1 MQKFLRTLVLVA
13 FMVMPMTMQG
23 QNAKV
28 SEYDYT
34 VGTATFTSVASTGT
48 AWTADDVDSGY
59 VDVTMPF
66 SMYFGENQV
75 QQGDVLRVYP
85 NGSATFTNLDGSLI
99 APMYYST
106 GYLYGNTSIHT
117 SSTSAS
123 LTIEWRKIVAGSSSY
138 SFQLKLY
145 STGNIRF
152 CYGPMTL
159 NSSISVLVGMR
170 SSATDQFL
178 CSGNNWSE
186 IVRTNSWTASHTVNA
201 TNAPAYN
208 LTTGEGLI
216 YTFTQPACVK
226 PTAIT
231 AEATAWN
238 TVNVGWTVAA
248 IGSKYEIAYSTDPDF
263 DASAAG
269 VTRVTV
275 NQGTA
280 DSYDV
285 TGLQGSTTY
294 YFAVRKYCGST
305 PSGWLYGASATT
317 PSGCPTL
324 SGISSSNVTATGA
337 TLNWQT
343 SVPASA
349 YEVRYNLGA
358 DFDPDNNEG
367 TLVTSTDL
375 SKTLTGLAGASTY
388 YYYVRANCVSGLTT
402 DWYGPY
408 SFNTLCSAI
417 TVDVQNPYVQTFSEN
432 SMPMCWN
439 EEVVTGSDHWTFSN
453 NQAHFSYTPGA
464 SARLITPVFN
474 LNPAGAY
481 QVEFYH
487 AEPDYSGGVDSLWL
501 CYRTSTTGEWV
512 RLAEY
517 GSHSST
523 LEHVVVL
530 LPNPSATYQLA
541 FVSSAEDYLGMAIAN
556 VVVRTQPTCPAPTDL
571 AATEEGVVTWT
582 ANTNN
587 TSYDIVY
594 GLSGFTT
601 VEEGTL
607 IQNVTGTTYTIAG
620 LAGSST
626 YDIYI
631 RAHCSATNEISE
643 GWVGPVTI
651 NTPCP
656 AVSSFPWIEDFE
668 SYTYSTSAYSGA
680 TELPT
685 CWNVFSDFSLSRIP
699 HIYRSSNN
707 NSFEMT
713 AGTSNCIQN
722 NIAVLPP
729 FSQPL
734 TNLQI
739 SFDCSRESG
748 QAATLIF
755 IGYVTNAND
764 TTTFVPLTEIT
775 GVPSSFTHYEYSF
788 AGNTIPAGARIAL
801 KVWRSSSYY
810 WARFDNVRDEIIPTC
825 IKPTNLAAMPNA
837 TASSVTASLS
847 WTENTPTPATQW
859 EVRYWKAGTTD
870 TNSVVANANPY
881 TLSYLEMGA
890 TYNWQVRSLCSATDQ
905 SDWSVVS
912 NFSIAECL
920 SGPVIIGNGTGNTT
934 GVPVANYGSTYCQ
947 QIFTAAELIAA
958 GLTAGEINSLSFD
971 WSAVES
977 SYDKYFSIYLANTT
991 QSSFASTSAFVP
1003 FSDLT
1008 MVYGPQYREHGT
1020 ISTGVEV
1027 FNFTT
1032 NFVWDGTSN
1041 IVVATLMNAG
1051 ASDGNSSTRA
1061 RTHNTGVSN
1070 ISMFQ
1075 RKDGS
1080 QYTDEQLATITGSSR
1095 STYRANIVFNPTA
1108 PCNQGECVPPTVA
1121 ITVGPDG
1128 DNAKADL
1135 TFSGGEDAYGYVYG
1149 PAGFTPNIANGV
1161 TVTGNTATITPLAQ
1175 ETTYDLYVY
1184 SVCTGVDNP
1193 RMVRYSFTTP
1203 FVPTCKPQA
1212 NFATSNVT
1220 YTGVTV
1226 TWQQEDPNQVPEGWT
1241 VRYSVNGIIDLED
1254 ASTYTEVNVTTA
1266 SLPFTGLHN
1275 GDHIYM
1281 YTKATCNAA
1290 QNDYSVNW
1298 SSYNFTLPTIEAP
1311 TALTNW
1317 HITNSTDSLS
1327 WTEATE
1333 GINSWTVRYNAG
1345 ADFDPDGTEGQTLAA
1360 TTAMVK
1366 LTGLEPYINYFVYV
1380 RANSGDEHSAWSTLS
1395 TFKTKCPDGGELAL
1409 GDMTGNNSYLPLYTL
1424 YDYSFTEQIYTAE
1437 DLGAATQ
1444 ISSISYYVNSAN
1456 TDDRDPVQVYMANT
1470 AKTAFEST
1478 TDWVSTSNM
1487 TLVYDGPMVTSQTGW
1502 HTLEFATPFAYDG
1515 TNLIIAVNN
1524 DDGNYQGTAN
1534 FGVINANGNQALR
1547 AYRDNTA
1554 YDPTNPGVTGSLLAV
1569 KNNFIFGANCNT
1581 DVTCFAPASIS
1592 AEITP
1597 ANVVTLNWAP
1607 RTDLEPIVNNYQVKY
1622 GLEGFDPD
1630 NQGTL
1635 IDNLNGVTTT
1645 TINGGLAAEQNYD
1658 VYVRTV
1664 CGGSDY
1670 SNWTKGTFVT
1680 YPTCWAPV
1688 NVTVTATT
1696 QNSATLS
1703 WSNDSIAPTAG
1714 TRWEVAYGL
1723 QGFNPNDVEPI
1734 ETTNNETFLATD
1746 LRHSSKYEFYVRT
1759 KCGVDD
1765 YSPWSAVATG
1775 TTQCGVWSMAD
1786 LPLTE
1791 NFDGVTGK
1799 TSGTEA
1805 NHVLPNCWDYSND
1818 ATSSSYVGYPICYN
1832 SSSYSRS
1839 GNNHLRFY
1847 TNYSSSSTNYGNQI
1861 AIFPPMDFDVDT
1873 LNLEFYARKYSTST
1887 TYQSNII
1894 VGVMSD
1900 PDDAST
1906 FVEVATLHPTST
1918 TYEPFLVEFSEY
1930 QGNGRYIA
1938 IKAERVE
1945 GTSGY
1950 NYVLIDDVTL
1960 KLREKVNFLPN
1971 NGSAMT
1977 ICQEFVQLDTAN
1989 GTYANNLNA
1998 TYVIRP
2004 AEAGK
2009 VVRINGSY
2017 DLENGYDFLYV
2028 YRGEGA
2034 NKVIVDTLTG
2044 SGDYEFRLETND
2056 WVNYGAITLVMK
2068 SDADNAL
2075 PYGGFKFMA
2084 TCECPAPAV
2093 DMPVETV
2100 EANGSYTWTEGNGE
2114 TYVNHATTSYASDR
2128 VENIDYTF
2136 TNVAGCD
2143 SVYRHL
2149 ALTIHPDYTLNYAA
2163 TICERD
2169 EYEFYGNTYSEA
2181 GTYTVT
2187 LQSVTGADS
2196 TGILALTV
2204 NSAPAAYIQ
2213 YNNRTVTELANM
2225 CDNYDMTL
2233 NARSNFANATFLW
2246 EDNSTAAARIVNP
2259 HESNVYTVVAVN
2271 PATGCTSLPASVTV
2285 TTTPVPALT
2294 ISGDSEICYGQS
2306 ATLTLVDAN
2315 EVPAT
2320 YRWSNN
2326 STATSITVSPTETT
2340 TYTVSAT
2347 STTGSCVATAEFTVV
2362 VNALPVVEVSA
2373 APAVVC
2379 QNDMITLTASKVAG
2393 YRYGWST
2400 GNEGDI
2406 ANVAAS
2412 STGSFTLTV
2421 TDQNGCVNEFTTNN
2435 VTVNPV
2441 YELNDEQSACVG
2453 MLPVTWG
2460 TQSLFIAGSY
2470 NQSFNTVNGCDSTV
2484 HLTFIVQDTAN
2495 NNSYRELCE
2504 GATFTFGTGIYEQQ
2518 YTATE
2523 NTVISYVDT
2532 TSGECPARYNLY
2544 LTVNTH
2550 NPATVENT
2558 VCDSYVWP
2566 LTGETYTESGAYQTM
2581 LKTTKGCDS
2590 LVTLNLTVNYKNTGI
2605 DEQVACDSYEW
2616 IDGNTYTADNN
2627 SATYTLRNVYGC
2639 DSVVTLKLA
2648 VNYRSYHE
2656 DFHRVCDAP
2665 NFTWDD
2671 NEVYSL
2677 DVELADSIQHI
2688 TGENIFGCYEIA
2700 LLHLDM
2706 NYVSDR
2712 VTRDTVVCDEFTI
2725 DTVSCDYGVETAYL
2739 HESGVYTLRVHND
2752 ILDRDEIL
2760 TLNLTVIP
2768 SNYHTNVVTSCLP
2781 YTWNVYDSDSNL
2793 YEIATIK
2800 ASDVNGASVYTM
2812 SFDMAEAGFATA
2824 GCSNIEVLRLTP
2836 IYPSEEV
2843 VEATICQ
2850 NGIWYSADS
2859 SVSYNGY
2866 DYNIGL
2872 NTLTWSTDTNA
2883 AGCLHYNK
2891 VALTVNPVVAD
2902 TVNMTYCESQ
2912 FIYTDNDVA
2921 YLNYIEGNDTL
2932 RLTIPATGLN
2942 ETVYT
2947 NTLVANWETEAGCAR
2962 TVTVN
2967 YTVNPVISET
2977 DTVKAFLQ
2985 YVWDAN
2991 DKLYE
2996 GVGHYTDVV
3005 WYNDPVTGCRASRV
3019 LDLEISD
3026 YIRIYDTIIVCT
3038 QYELDGKTYY
3048 EDNTFEEQLNE
3059 NTIHYTT
3066 YHVTQRTLTDVNIV
3080 TNQPYTWI
3088 NGETYTANASN
3099 VYYSVP
3105 SAVQGECD
3113 DVYRLTLTMT
3123 APISIC
3129 EGQLPYTTAY
3139 GFVIDAAENG
3149 VYTSITTDTIIAYTV
3164 KLNTSNAINKTAC
3177 DSYTWHGNTYTEG
3190 GSYNFD
3196 TVNAAGCDSTV
3207 TLNLTINNS
3216 TAGTVDVTVCDS
3228 YTWHGST
3235 YSQSG
3240 SYTFDTVNAAGCDS
3254 TATLALVI
3262 NKNNGV
3268 TDNVTACDSYTWNG
3282 VTYTADANVTK
3293 TFNDVNG
3300 CAGDSVLN
3308 LTVNYSVSSYP
3319 EMIVNAASTY
3329 YLGVLYEAPT
3339 NDTITSTIAGGAA
3352 NGCDSIINMH
3362 LQVKV
3367 GDIIQIDTVYCGD
3380 FTWIVEDSVIATYTW
3395 IPMAQRTN
3403 PVFNYAKITETGLV
3417 PVEDFPVYE
3426 TYSNGI
3432 VVNTYVLHLTMV
3444 EARTE
3449 YKEVT
3454 VLLSNDT
3461 YTDPADTSNHVF
3473 DFAAEKAA
3481 GQNATKLDT
3490 LHYSGSIYC
3499 DSIVY
3504 YTFNLVYNYVDDAT
3518 VTVCYTDSVYTTQNG
3533 TEIALTVGE
3542 NVFTDTTAAGTA
3554 NEMVHN
3560 KVYVRMPA
3568 IVVEDTTAMA
3578 CDQFVWYGT
3587 TYTET
3592 PATMPTHLFQVVKN
3606 GVTCDSLVTL
3616 NLTINHS
3623 STGVKT
3629 ATACLTY
3636 TWEEKIVDGAAKVYT
3651 ESNSTDTI
3659 MLTNLAGCDSTVT
3672 LNLTINPV
3680 NNSTVI
3686 AEACDSYTWTVNS
3699 FNTVSGLYEDVVVGT
3714 YTETS
3719 HPGEATGGSN
3729 QNVDVVIGDNTSTT
3743 TNSAIPG
3750 YSLYDYSISQQIYTA
3765 DEIGMG
3771 GYINSL
3777 TMWLRNTSSYERN
3790 LEIYVKEVSEST
3802 FEYNTAW
3809 VSLTADDLVAT
3820 GTMPNEISDPIEKT
3834 FAFNTPFAYT
3844 GTGNL
3849 LVCVRD
3855 VTGSWSSGLAGVVME
3870 ANGNQA
3876 IYAYR
3881 DGTAYDPTNVG
3892 VNGNLLSKKDVI
3904 GLNFT
3909 TTGGAITYNA
3919 KNQYGCDSLLTLD
3932 LTVNHSF
3939 TGTGDDIDTLGAS
3952 VTLTDKNGS
3961 YLFLAPYDGDTT
3973 LVYQTEAGCDSIVT
3987 FHITVN
3993 QFQIVAENEIKCG
4006 MYTWNEAGHGTGHTY
4021 KWISDAEKTAYA
4033 INIPGVSPM
4042 LPLYKDVTTGNYIYN
4057 RPMDTVGNTVYML
4070 NLNLNEAQF
4079 VDSTIALFPQSVE
4092 TLTLH
4097 GETLDFTGMTSASK
4111 PTADTTVSILL
4122 PNDDLCG
4129 TWMTYNVHVVYNYR
4143 SDSETL
4149 CYTDSYTWE
4158 DGQTETLSVGSQTIT
4173 KTLYVD
4179 NWDSLRVVTRTIT
4192 VRANNNTY
4200 EFDQEACDSYTWN
4213 DSVYTTSG
4221 DYTQNFTDQY
4231 GCDSVATLHLTMK
4244 YNTDSVQTLAGCD
4257 SVLWHGIWYYADNDS
4272 ATYVYTSGNGC
4283 PSVTTL
4289 NLTINHNEPQV
4300 TYDTACHIYTWSLNS
4315 NQYDESGVYTAIRT
4329 DGNTCQAVD
4338 TVELTIRQSSSYDS
4352 VMYVTD
4358 GSYLYIDQNNNPT
4371 LITSGNVATFAEHYT
4386 NAAGCDSTVNIEIHV
4401 GSGVF
4406 FTEDTS
4412 ACNSFTW
4419 RDGNT
4424 YVWISAEER
4433 AAHGN
4438 ALYKNQTTGAYV
4450 MSNPIYNAPTDT
4462 FDVIYMLRLNLTQ
4475 NKVEYHTIN
4484 FPISL
4489 GTLTYGDST
4498 FNFETSNEQ
4507 GREFVN
4513 TIVEREVHFASD
4525 YYCDSIHYLT
4535 INLQNN
4541 YSEVI
4546 ADAAD
4551 ICVTQSSYTWRNHT
4565 INTATTDFDHA
4576 HTYYIYD
4583 TVGTAEAPVVEYIR
4597 VTQHPV
4603 VYATERRTACDSYT
4617 WNGTVYTESTSGAT
4631 FDTVD
4636 MWGCDSTVTLLLTV
4650 NHNSSS
4656 AEETTV
4662 CDTYTWTA
4670 GNGQSYTYTESGV
4683 YLSDVYLTNKGCESR
4698 DTLRLTV
4705 NNTTNNAY
4713 TADECGS
4720 YTWNGTTYTESG
4732 DYTFDYTN
4740 NGNCPSVDTL
4750 HLTIRNTT
4758 NQGYTQVACDSYEWH
4773 DSTYLESTTAYYEY
4787 ENGNGCVSVDTLY
4800 LTINASTTATVYD
4813 TVCDSY
4819 NWQTGDG
4826 NTYIQSGTYV
4836 WHTTNGNNCAHDVS
4850 LHLTVNNST
4859 HNSESAVACD
4869 TYTWHNTE
4877 YTTGGVKTYEYN
4889 NGFCA
4894 SVDTLHLTLYH
4905 SDYDGVNYAN
4915 QTVNDWC
4922 GDYTWIVNDSVVGVY
4937 TESVETSTRI
4947 TSPVTTCDSIIFLNL
4962 TIKHAPVVDTVATVC
4977 ANTLPYVWRGIE
4989 MNAAGSAK
4997 VRFPLENG
5005 CDSLIRFTL
5014 TVNPKYDTAL
5024 MANIC
5029 LGSGFEG
5036 YNFNIPAEQL
5046 NTLGE
5051 HVFVDSLTSVNGCDS
5066 IVTLTVNV
5074 KTYYN
5079 TTVEY
5084 TACDE
5089 FLWDLNGE
5097 TYNLSGNYNH
5107 TIIAVNNCDSV
5118 VTLALTIN
5126 NSTTGVDEQTA
5137 CNRYTWIDGE
5147 TYTASNNTATFTMEN
5162 AAGCDSVI
5170 TLDLTVNY
5178 SNNYEFADV
5187 ACDVYTWNGATYSQS
5202 GDYTY
5207 AGTNMDGC
5215 DSVVT
5220 MHLTVNNS
5228 TTSVVTDEAC
5238 ESYTWETGNGQTY
5251 TESGNYTFAIVN
5263 GNAIGCDSVITLAL
5277 NIKKATT
5284 GIDVQ
5289 TACENFTWMN
5299 GETYYASNNEATYT
5313 LENAAGCDS
5322 VVNLNL
5328 TINYDTYGNDEQSAC
5343 ESFTWIDGETYYAS
5357 NDEATYTLTNA
5368 NGCDS
5373 VVTLRLTINTPSTGI
5388 DVQTACDTYTWMDG
5402 NVYTAS
5408 NNEATYTLAN
5418 ADMNGCD
5425 SIVTLNLTINNSTT
5439 SSEVAA
5445 TCGEFEWHGQS
5456 YSQNGLYTFDT
5467 INALGCDSTVYLS
5480 LVVNQSISTTSE
5492 ATACDSYEWNG
5503 ETYTESGVYTFT
5515 SQTDG
5520 GCESIATLL
5529 LTIKKSTNNAEN
5541 VTVCDNYT
5549 WNNTQYSTSGDY
5561 TYSYTNA
5568 AGCASTDT
5576 LHLTINA
5583 STTET
5588 VNAIACD
5595 SYTWQNGNG
5604 NTYLQSGTY
5613 TWNTTNANNCNHVV
5627 TLNLTINN
5635 ATSSTVTETACNS
5648 FVWNGQTYT
5657 ETGVYTWNGTN
5668 AANCDS
5674 VATLMLMINQPYASS
5689 VERTAC
5695 ESYTWTTGN
5704 GQTYTQSGNYD
5715 YTTTALNGCD
5725 SVVTLVLTINTPAN
5739 TTETLTACDSLT
5751 WLNGNGQL
5759 YTESGVYTYNFTD
5772 NNGCQATS
5780 TLNLTINQHV
5790 DTYAEAEDCSS
5801 YTWSVTGET
5810 YTESGVYTAAITDG
5824 NNCAATAHLTLAI
5837 NGGTSELMTVTA
5849 CDAFTWTE
5857 GNGQTY
5863 TETPAY
5869 SVSYNTLNAHGCP
5882 HVIYLDL
5889 TINHSDTV
5897 VIPVTAVGSYT
5908 WNDTTLTSS
5917 GTYFYNTTNVAGCDS
5932 IVTLLLTI
5940 EQPVVKYYVTLL
5952 SDNASMGVV
5961 SGSANDSVVENTV
5974 FTATATANDGYQ
5986 FVYWMS
5992 NTGDV
5997 ITENPY
6003 SFQVTSDMT
6012 LTAYFEAVLVNYTV
6026 SARTYTVIAPGDTL
6040 IDQQGSILGTGVYE
6054 SGTTATLTAQAD
6066 SGYHFL
6072 YWSNGLSTAT
6082 ITFTV
6087 TGDIELIAYFE
6098 KDAEPQAVEVAD
6110 MDNVVIFS
6118 NDTRIIVRGA
6128 EGHDV
6133 TVFDVNGRMISRKLN
6148 AADEVEFRMAATGVY
6163 LVKVGNAPAKRVLVV
6178 R

>member
-1 MQKFLRTLVLVA
+1 MRHIFTTPFIPNCKTPIIDGEYGASNITYNTATLTWRQPGDQPMFWTVRYADADFNPATATADQYTELTVTSAQANLTGLVA
-13 FMVMPMTMQG
+13 GTTYYVYIKATCSTSPLDESPWLSMS
-23 QNAKV
+23 NAAPA
-28 SEYDYT
+28 Y
-34 VGTATFTSVASTGT
+34 TFTTPTCVTPTAVAATDVTNSTAMIHWTSNAT
-48 AWTADDVDSGY
+48 AWT
-59 VDVTMPF
+59 
-66 SMYFGENQV
+66 
-75 QQGDVLRVYP
+75 
-85 NGSATFTNLDGSLI
+85 
-99 APMYYST
+99 
-106 GYLYGNTSIHT
+106 
-117 SSTSAS
+117 
-123 LTIEWRKIVAGSSSY
+123 
-138 SFQLKLY
+138 
-145 STGNIRF
+145 
-152 CYGPMTL
+152 
-159 NSSISVLVGMR
+159 
-170 SSATDQFL
+170 
-178 CSGNNWSE
+178 
-186 IVRTNSWTASHTVNA
+186 
-201 TNAPAYN
+201 
-208 LTTGEGLI
+208 
-216 YTFTQPACVK
+216 VK
-226 PTAIT
+226 
-231 AEATAWN
+231 
-238 TVNVGWTVAA
+238 
-248 IGSKYEIAYSTDPDF
+248 
-263 DASAAG
+263 
-269 VTRVTV
+269 
-275 NQGTA
+275 
-280 DSYDV
+280 
-285 TGLQGSTTY
+285 
-294 YFAVRKYCGST
+294 
-305 PSGWLYGASATT
+305 
-317 PSGCPTL
+317 
-324 SGISSSNVTATGA
+324 
-337 TLNWQT
+337 
-343 SVPASA
+343 
-349 YEVRYNLGA
+349 
-358 DFDPDNNEG
+358 
-367 TLVTSTDL
+367 
-375 SKTLTGLAGASTY
+375 
-388 YYYVRANCVSGLTT
+388 
-402 DWYGPY
+402 
-408 SFNTLCSAI
+408 
-417 TVDVQNPYVQTFSEN
+417 
-432 SMPMCWN
+432 
-439 EEVVTGSDHWTFSN
+439 
-453 NQAHFSYTPGA
+453 
-464 SARLITPVFN
+464 
-474 LNPAGAY
+474 
-481 QVEFYH
+481 
-487 AEPDYSGGVDSLWL
+487 
-501 CYRTSTTGEWV
+501 
-512 RLAEY
+512 
-517 GSHSST
+517 
-523 LEHVVVL
+523 
-530 LPNPSATYQLA
+530 
-541 FVSSAEDYLGMAIAN
+541 
-556 VVVRTQPTCPAPTDL
+556 
-571 AATEEGVVTWT
+571 
-582 ANTNN
+582 
-587 TSYDIVY
+587 
-594 GLSGFTT
+594 
-601 VEEGTL
+601 
-607 IQNVTGTTYTIAG
+607 
-620 LAGSST
+620 
-626 YDIYI
+626 
-631 RAHCSATNEISE
+631 
-643 GWVGPVTI
+643 
-651 NTPCP
+651 
-656 AVSSFPWIEDFE
+656 
-668 SYTYSTSAYSGA
+668 
-680 TELPT
+680 
-685 CWNVFSDFSLSRIP
+685 
-699 HIYRSSNN
+699 
-707 NSFEMT
+707 
-713 AGTSNCIQN
+713 
-722 NIAVLPP
+722 
-729 FSQPL
+729 
-734 TNLQI
+734 
-739 SFDCSRESG
+739 
-748 QAATLIF
+748 
-755 IGYVTNAND
+755 
-764 TTTFVPLTEIT
+764 
-775 GVPSSFTHYEYSF
+775 
-788 AGNTIPAGARIAL
+788 
-801 KVWRSSSYY
+801 
-810 WARFDNVRDEIIPTC
+810 
-825 IKPTNLAAMPNA
+825 
-837 TASSVTASLS
+837 
-847 WTENTPTPATQW
+847 
-859 EVRYWKAGTTD
+859 
-870 TNSVVANANPY
+870 
-881 TLSYLEMGA
+881 
-890 TYNWQVRSLCSATDQ
+890 
-905 SDWSVVS
+905 
-912 NFSIAECL
+912 
-920 SGPVIIGNGTGNTT
+920 
-934 GVPVANYGSTYCQ
+934 
-947 QIFTAAELIAA
+947 
-958 GLTAGEINSLSFD
+958 
-971 WSAVES
+971 
-977 SYDKYFSIYLANTT
+977 
-991 QSSFASTSAFVP
+991 
-1003 FSDLT
+1003 
-1008 MVYGPQYREHGT
+1008 
-1020 ISTGVEV
+1020 
-1027 FNFTT
+1027 
-1032 NFVWDGTSN
+1032 
-1041 IVVATLMNAG
+1041 
-1051 ASDGNSSTRA
+1051 
-1061 RTHNTGVSN
+1061 
-1070 ISMFQ
+1070 
-1075 RKDGS
+1075 
-1080 QYTDEQLATITGSSR
+1080 
-1095 STYRANIVFNPTA
+1095 
-1108 PCNQGECVPPTVA
+1108 
-1121 ITVGPDG
+1121 
-1128 DNAKADL
+1128 
-1135 TFSGGEDAYGYVYG
+1135 YG
-1149 PAGFTPNIANGV
+1149 PAGFDP
-1161 TVTGNTATITPLAQ
+1161 
-1175 ETTYDLYVY
+1175 
-1184 SVCTGVDNP
+1184 DN
-1193 RMVRYSFTTP
+1193 
-1203 FVPTCKPQA
+1203 
-1212 NFATSNVT
+1212 
-1220 YTGVTV
+1220 
-1226 TWQQEDPNQVPEGWT
+1226 
-1241 VRYSVNGIIDLED
+1241 
-1254 ASTYTEVNVTTA
+1254 
-1266 SLPFTGLHN
+1266 
-1275 GDHIYM
+1275 
-1281 YTKATCNAA
+1281 
-1290 QNDYSVNW
+1290 
-1298 SSYNFTLPTIEAP
+1298 
-1311 TALTNW
+1311 
-1317 HITNSTDSLS
+1317 
-1327 WTEATE
+1327 E
-1333 GINSWTVRYNAG
+1333 GIAV
-1345 ADFDPDGTEGQTLAA
+1345 AA
-1360 TTAMVK
+1360 TADSIE
-1366 LTGLEPYINYFVYV
+1366 LTGLDAYINYEVYV
-1380 RANSGDEHSAWSTLS
+1380 KANCTATDESDWSAAA
-1395 TFKTKCPDGGELAL
+1395 TFRTVCPDGGDVVLDN
-1409 GDMTGNNSYLPLYTL
+1409 GDQGQQYYIPADNYYKYT
-1424 YDYSFTEQIYTAE
+1424 YSQQIITAE
-1437 DLGAATQ
+1437 ELGAAKTLYG
-1444 ISSISYYVNSAN
+1444 IKLNYAYASAMTN
-1456 TDDRDPVQVYMANT
+1456 KTDVVMYLGYTDKASF
-1470 AKTAFEST
+1470 AST
-1478 TDWVSTSNM
+1478 TDWVEASALTE
-1487 TLVYDGPMVTSQTGW
+1487 VYSGSLNCEQGW
-1502 HTLEFATPFAYDG
+1502 NEFTFTTPFEYNGTGNLVLVVDDNSNAYDG
-1515 TNLIIAVNN
+1515 SSYKYYTRSTTDYMTLYYHN
-1524 DDGNYQGTAN
+1524 DNINPDPENPPTASSR
-1534 FGVINANGNQALR
+1534 VQ
-1547 AYRDNTA
+1547 YRNDMVFVST
-1554 YDPTNPGVTGSLLAV
+1554 
-1569 KNNFIFGANCNT
+1569 CNT

-1592 AEITP
+1592 ATVTP

-1607 RTDLEPIVNNYQVKY
+1607 RTDLRPVVNNYQVKY
-1622 GLEGFDPD
+1622 GLEGFNPET
-1630 NQGTL
+1630 QGTL

-1645 TINGGLAAEQNYD
+1645 TINGGLGAEQNYD
-1658 VYVRTV
+1658 VYVRTA
-1664 CGGSDY
+1664 CGGGDY
-1670 SNWTKGTFVT
+1670 SKWTRGTFVT

-1696 QNSATLS
+1696 SNSATLT
-1703 WSNDSIAPTAG
+1703 WANDSIAPTAVN
-1714 TRWEVAYGL
+1714 RWEVAYGL
-1723 QGFNPNDVEPI
+1723 EGFNPNDVAPI
-1734 ETTNNETFLATD
+1734 ETTNNTAFEVTG
-1746 LRHSSKYEFYVRT
+1746 LRHSSKYEFYVRS
-1759 KCGVDD
+1759 KCSADD
-1765 YSPWSAVATG
+1765 LSPWSAVATG
-1775 TTQCGVWSMAD
+1775 TTQCGVWQYGDM
-1786 LPLTE
+1786 PLTE
-1791 NFDGVTGK
+1791 NFDGVTGT
-1799 TSGTEA
+1799 TSSTVA
-1805 NHVLPNCWDYSND
+1805 YHVLPNCWDYLNAASS
-1818 ATSSSYVGYPICYN
+1818 ATASYSGYPIAYNGASYSHSGNNHMRFYTYTTAAYADQYAILPQFGFDLDTLVVGFYARESSTTSSYVGK
-1832 SSSYSRS
+1832 
-1839 GNNHLRFY
+1839 
-1847 TNYSSSSTNYGNQI
+1847 
-1861 AIFPPMDFDVDT
+1861 VV
-1873 LNLEFYARKYSTST
+1873 
-1887 TYQSNII
+1887 
-1894 VGVMSD
+1894 VGVMTD
-1900 PDDAST
+1900 PADAST
-1906 FVEVATLHPTST
+1906 FVAVDTVLPTTTGYEYFEVNFEGFEGT
-1918 TYEPFLVEFSEY
+1918 
-1930 QGNGRYIA
+1930 GRYIA
-1938 IKAERVE
+1938 LKAPKP
-1945 GTSGY
+1945 TSGY
-1950 NYVLIDDVTL
+1950 NIVYLDDLTV
-1960 KLREKVNFLPN
+1960 KLREKVNVLPN
-1971 NGSAMT
+1971 NGGAMT
-1977 ICQEFVQLDTAN
+1977 ICQEFVQLDTVN
-1989 GTYANNLNA
+1989 GTYANGLNA

-2009 VVRINGSY
+2009 VAHINGSY
-2017 DLENGYDFLYV
+2017 DLEYGYDFIYV

-2044 SGDYEFRLETND
+2044 SGDYDFMPETND

-2075 PYGGFKFMA
+2075 PYSGFKFIA
-2084 TCECPAPAV
+2084 TCDCPAPAV

-2100 EANGSYTWTEGNGE
+2100 EVNGSYTWTAGNGE
-2114 TYVNHATTSYASDR
+2114 TYLNHATTSYANDR

-2169 EYEFYGNTYSEA
+2169 EYEFYGQTFTTA
-2181 GTYTVT
+2181 GTYNVT
-2187 LQSVTGADS
+2187 LQSVYGADS

-2204 NSAPAAYIQ
+2204 NSAPSASIQ
-2213 YNNRTVTELANM
+2213 YNNRTVTSVANM

-2233 NARSNFANATFLW
+2233 NARSNVANATFLW
-2246 EDNSTAAARIVNP
+2246 EDSSTAALRVVNP
-2259 HESNVYTVVAVN
+2259 HESNTYTVVAIN
-2271 PATGCTSLPASVTV
+2271 PATGCTSVPASVTV

-2306 ATLTLVDAN
+2306 ATLTLTDAN

-2326 STATSITVSPTETT
+2326 STATSITVSPATTT
-2340 TYTVSAT
+2340 TYSVTAT
-2347 STTGSCVATAEFTVV
+2347 STTGACVATAEFTVT
-2362 VNALPVVEVSA
+2362 VNALPVVEVAA
-2373 APAVVC
+2373 APAVIC
-2379 QNDMITLTASKVAG
+2379 QNDIISLTATNVEG
-2393 YRYGWST
+2393 YSYNWNTGAETSEATIAAAFT
-2400 GNEGDI
+2400 GN
-2406 ANVAAS
+2406 
-2412 STGSFTLTV
+2412 FTVTV

-2441 YELNDEQSACVG
+2441 YDMNDEQSACVG
-2453 MLPVTWG
+2453 MLPYTWG
-2460 TQSLFIAGSY
+2460 ANTLQRAGSY
-2470 NQSFNTVNGCDSTV
+2470 EQTFQTIKGCDSTV

-2495 NNSYRELCE
+2495 STVNRELCE
-2504 GATFTFGTGIYEQQ
+2504 GTHFTFGNGIYELP
-2518 YTATE
+2518 YIATE

-2532 TSGECPARYNLY
+2532 TSGECPARYNLN

-2566 LTGETYTESGAYQTM
+2566 LTGETYNQSGAYQTM
-2581 LKTTKGCDS
+2581 LQTTKGCDS
-2590 LVTLNLTVNYKNTGI
+2590 LVTLNLTVNYQNTGV
-2605 DEQVACDSYEW
+2605 DEQTACDSYEW
-2616 IDGNTYTADNN
+2616 IDGNIYTANN
-2627 SATYTLRNVYGC
+2627 NTATYTLNNEFGC
-2639 DSVVTLKLA
+2639 DSVVTLNLT

-2656 DFHRVCDAP
+2656 DFRRVCDAKT
-2665 NFTWDD
+2665 FTWDD
-2671 NEVYSL
+2671 NDVYDL
-2677 DVELADSIQHI
+2677 DVELADSIQHV
-2688 TGENIFGCYEIA
+2688 TGENIFGCLEIA
-2700 LLHLDM
+2700 LLHLDL
-2706 NYVSDR
+2706 NYVSD
-2712 VTRDTVVCDEFTI
+2712 TVRQTVNACDEYVI
-2725 DTVSCDYGVETAYL
+2725 DTVACDNSIETAYL
-2739 HESGVYTLRVHND
+2739 RESGVYTLRVHND
-2752 ILDRDEIL
+2752 SLDRDEMLIL
-2760 TLNLTVIP
+2760 DLTVNT
-2768 SNYHTNVVTSCLP
+2768 STHHTNVVNSCLP
-2781 YTWNVYDSDSNL
+2781 YTWVVSTADTT
-2793 YEIATIK
+2793 YEVATIT
-2800 ASDVNGASVYTM
+2800 SDMVNGASVYTM
-2812 SFDMAEAGFATA
+2812 SYDMAELGITA
-2824 GCSNIEVLRLTP
+2824 SSCSQIEVLRLTP
-2836 IYPSEEV
+2836 NYPTEEV

-2850 NGIWYSADS
+2850 NGTWYSADS
-2859 SVSYNGY
+2859 SVSYNGA
-2866 DYNIGL
+2866 DLNVGL
-2872 NTLTWSTDTNA
+2872 NTMTWKTSTNA
-2883 AGCLHYNK
+2883 EGCQHLHK

-2902 TVNMTYCESQ
+2902 TVNLTYCESQ
-2912 FIYTDNDVA
+2912 FIYTDTVNNEA
-2921 YLNYIEGNDTL
+2921 YLNYVEGNDTL

-2947 NTLVANWETEAGCAR
+2947 NTVEANWETEAGCGR

-2996 GVGHYTDVV
+2996 GVGHYNDIY
-3005 WYNDPVTGCRASRV
+3005 WYTDPVTGCRASRV

-3026 YIRIYDTIIVCT
+3026 YIRLYDTIIVCT

-3059 NTIHYTT
+3059 NTIQYTT

-3105 SAVQGECD
+3105 AAVQGECD

-3164 KLNTSNAINKTAC
+3164 KLNTSNAINETAC

-3207 TLNLTINNS
+3207 TLNLTINAS
-3216 TAGTVDVTVCDS
+3216 TTGTVDVTVCDS
-3228 YTWHGST
+3228 YTWHGTT

-3254 TATLALVI
+3254 TATLTLVI

-3268 TDNVTACDSYTWNG
+3268 TETVTACDSYTWNG

-3319 EMIVNAASTY
+3319 EMIVNEASTIY
-3329 YLGVLYEAPT
+3329 MGRLYNAPFDEVVS
-3339 NDTITSTIAGGAA
+3339 DTLKNSAA
-3352 NGCDSIINMH
+3352 NGCDSIVNMH
-3362 LQVKV
+3362 LQLNT
-3367 GDIIQIDTVYCGD
+3367 GLIITEDTVSCGD
-3380 FTWIVEDSVIATYTW
+3380 FTWRDGNTYTW

-3461 YTDPADTSNHVF
+3461 YTDPLDNTNHVF
-3473 DFAAEKAA
+3473 DFTAEKAA

-3490 LHYSGSIYC
+3490 IHYGGIYYC

-3504 YTFNLVYNYVDDAT
+3504 YTFNLVYNYVDDDT
-3518 VTVCYTDSVYTTQNG
+3518 VTVCNSVDSYTTANG
-3533 TEIALTVGE
+3533 AVVALAEGI

-3560 KVYVRMPA
+3560 MVYVRSTA
-3568 IVVEDTTAMA
+3568 ITGTETITA
-3578 CDQFVWYGT
+3578 CDSAMWNNTRYTANVVDEQVSLTAANGCDSVVTLNVTIVPTVHNVITPADVCDSYTWTNGDGV
-3587 TYTET
+3587 TYTNDT
-3592 PATMPTHLFQVVKN
+3592 VAIWRHANVTNGMCTDVDTLKLVLKHSTMGTDTQVA
-3606 GVTCDSLVTL
+3606 CDSYEWIDGNTYTASNNTATETLTNAAGCDSVVTL
-3616 NLTINHS
+3616 NLTIN
-3623 STGVKT
+3623 
-3629 ATACLTY
+3629 
-3636 TWEEKIVDGAAKVYT
+3636 
-3651 ESNSTDTI
+3651 
-3659 MLTNLAGCDSTVT
+3659 
-3672 LNLTINPV
+3672 
-3680 NNSTVI
+3680 
-3686 AEACDSYTWTVNS
+3686 NS
-3699 FNTVSGLYEDVVVGT
+3699 FNG
-3714 YTETS
+3714 
-3719 HPGEATGGSN
+3719 A
-3729 QNVDVVIGDNTSTT
+3729 
-3743 TNSAIPG
+3743 
-3750 YSLYDYSISQQIYTA
+3750 
-3765 DEIGMG
+3765 
-3771 GYINSL
+3771 
-3777 TMWLRNTSSYERN
+3777 
-3790 LEIYVKEVSEST
+3790 
-3802 FEYNTAW
+3802 
-3809 VSLTADDLVAT
+3809 
-3820 GTMPNEISDPIEKT
+3820 
-3834 FAFNTPFAYT
+3834 
-3844 GTGNL
+3844 GN
-3849 LVCVRD
+3849 
-3855 VTGSWSSGLAGVVME
+3855 
-3870 ANGNQA
+3870 
-3876 IYAYR
+3876 
-3881 DGTAYDPTNVG
+3881 
-3892 VNGNLLSKKDVI
+3892 
-3904 GLNFT
+3904 
-3909 TTGGAITYNA
+3909 
-3919 KNQYGCDSLLTLD
+3919 
-3932 LTVNHSF
+3932 
-3939 TGTGDDIDTLGAS
+3939 DIDTLGAS
-3952 VTLTDKNGS
+3952 ITLTDKNGS
-3961 YLFLAPYDGDTT
+3961 YLFLAPYSGDTT
-3973 LVYQTEAGCDSIVT
+3973 LVYQTVAGCDSIVT

-3993 QFQIVAENEIKCG
+3993 QFQIIAENKIECG

-4070 NLNLNEAQF
+4070 NLNLNEALF

-4097 GETLDFTGMTSASK
+4097 GETFNFAGMTSASK
-4111 PTADTTVSILL
+4111 PTADTSVTIMLQ
-4122 PNDDLCG
+4122 NDNLCG

-4158 DGQTETLSVGSQTIT
+4158 DGQTETLSVGSQTII
-4173 KTLYVD
+4173 KTLYAD

-4200 EFDQEACDSYTWN
+4200 EFDQEVCDSYTWN

-4221 DYTQNFTDQY
+4221 SYTQNFTDQY
-4231 GCDSVATLHLTMK
+4231 GCDSVATLNLTVK
-4244 YNTDSVQTLAGCD
+4244 YNTSSVETLAGCD
-4257 SVLWHGIWYYADNDS
+4257 SVMWHGTWYYASNDT
-4272 ATYVYTSGNGC
+4272 ATYAYTAGNGC
-4283 PSVTTL
+4283 QSVDTL

-4300 TYDTACHIYTWSLNS
+4300 DTVSACVDYFWATGGRSYS
-4315 NQYDESGVYTAIRT
+4315 ASGVYTAIRT

-4338 TVELTIRQSSSYDS
+4338 TLLLTINMSNSYDS
-4352 VMYVTD
+4352 ALYVTD
-4358 GSYLYIDQNNNPT
+4358 GSYLYMGQNNTPT
-4371 LITSGNVATFAEHYT
+4371 LIMSGDVATFTEHYT
-4386 NAAGCDSTVNIEIHV
+4386 NVAGCDSILNIEIHV
-4401 GSGVF
+4401 GAGYFVA
-4406 FTEDTS
+4406 EDTTS
-4412 ACNSFTW
+4412 CNSFTW

-4424 YVWISAEER
+4424 YVWISSEER

-4438 ALYKNQTTGAYV
+4438 ALYKNETTGEYV
-4450 MSNPIYNAPTDT
+4450 MSNPIYNAANEGDYDSI
-4462 FDVIYMLRLNLTQ
+4462 FMLRLNLTQ
-4475 NKVEYHTIN
+4475 NYTYDTTIN

-4498 FNFETSNEQ
+4498 FNFTTINDE

-4525 YYCDSIHYLT
+4525 YYCDSIHHLT

-4541 YSEVI
+4541 YSEVT

-4551 ICVTQSSYTWRNHT
+4551 ICVTQSSYAWRNHT

-4583 TVGTAEAPVVEYIR
+4583 TVGTAEAPVVEYIK

-4636 MWGCDSTVTLLLTV
+4636 MWGCDSTVTLLLTI

-4713 TADECGS
+4713 TVDECGS
-4720 YTWNGTTYTESG
+4720 YTWHNTEYDQSG
-4732 DYTFDYTN
+4732 DYTYSYDN
-4740 NGNCPSVDTL
+4740 SANCPSVDTL

-4787 ENGNGCVSVDTLY
+4787 ANGNGCVSVDTLY

-4836 WHTTNGNNCAHDVS
+4836 WHTTNGNNCTHDVS

-4962 TIKHAPVVDTVATVC
+4962 TIKNAPVIDTAATVC
-4977 ANTLPYVWRGIE
+4977 ENTLPYTWRGIE
-4989 MNAAGSAK
+4989 MNEAGVETVA
-4997 VRFPLENG
+4997 FPLENG
-5005 CDSLIRFTL
+5005 CDSTIRFTL

-5097 TYNLSGNYNH
+5097 TYNESGNYNH

-5126 NSTTGVDEQTA
+5126 KSTTGVDEQTA

-5178 SNNYEFADV
+5178 SNNYEFTDV

-5228 TTSVVTDEAC
+5228 TTSVITDEAC

-5277 NIKKATT
+5277 NIKKATR

-5289 TACENFTWMN
+5289 TACENFTWID
-5299 GETYYASNNEATYT
+5299 GETYYASNDEATYT

-5322 VVNLNL
+5322 VVTLNL
-5328 TINYDTYGNDEQSAC
+5328 TINYATHGTDKQSAC

-5357 NDEATYTLTNA
+5357 NDEATYTLTGA

-5373 VVTLRLTINTPSTGI
+5373 VVTLDLTINTPSTGI

-5456 YSQNGLYTFDT
+5456 YSQNGLYRFDT
-5467 INALGCDSTVYLS
+5467 INAVGCDSTVYLS

-5588 VNAIACD
+5588 VNATACD

-5657 ETGVYTWNGTN
+5657 ETGVYTWHGTN

-6026 SARTYTVIAPGDTL
+6026 SASTYTVIAPGDTL
-6040 IDQQGSILGTGVYE
+6040 IDQQGSIIGTGVYE